1 MDSDLN
7 EAGDEW
13 VQTAA
18 YSDDDDDDPYVFDTA
33 KEPLKVFACRHA
45 FHVRCLKKHCRYG
58 SFSDIMTTKSDKL
71 RCPVCNFKNF
81 DIEVEKGGRRG
92 MRQESPQKKVLS
104 NMEFSVDP
112 VERREQM
119 RQARMTM
126 RSQSIINKKLVTLS
140 KKMDLFA
147 SLNESNGLSFKDF
160 RIVKV

>member
-1 MDSDLN
+1 
-7 EAGDEW
+7 
-13 VQTAA
+13 
-18 YSDDDDDDPYVFDTA
+18 
-33 KEPLKVFACRHA
+33 
-45 FHVRCLKKHCRYG
+45 
-58 SFSDIMTTKSDKL
+58 MTTKSDKL